1 MDISGNSTNNTHN
14 GDTRI
19 LGNLEV
25 DGNILVD
32 NALGQSEYLDS
43 GEYKSVISNI
53 SGITNVSFDS
63 FTRTYYE
70 KQGNLV
76 KLYTTLKITF
86 TSVLAS
92 SFQFRITVP
101 ALDIFE
107 KKINGA
113 YCNASGSFVN
123 QYDCDS
129 FASVIDDANGIINV
143 IYQRF
148 PISNV
153 NLPFGGDAYSSLTIV
168 YKLEGDDVPA
178 TVLLAGGSGSGD
190 VKNPM
195 LENLDG
201 GGFSIIN
208 IDSIVAN
215 SITAPNV
222 VTNPL
227 STNLNANNKSITNIN
242 SVDAETLNAS
252 NTNTSIL
259 STDTIN
265 SLIAP
270 NITFSN
276 NINMNDKIIKGC
288 NELNS
293 QNGDLI
299 IKGLTSGGTFPA
311 SKISLEAFK
320 IDLSQ
325 CPNGLDMGTNPIDNA
340 GIITANELSVN
351 NINGVNGNDLNITN
365 VDDPVVITGSKIEM
379 RSNPPGIGKVEYYTD
394 IDMKDN
400 NIDNVGIISKTGAME
415 FKATTGYI
423 FDNYVDFLTKRFN
436 GIKYVKAEPDFED
449 VNNLFGVYV
458 IVGNIVMTQPLNIS
472 GSCLIAG
479 YNNLSTLTFNT
490 TTGIEN
496 TYCLRNTNNSGNIEL
511 KDFIFTNQ
519 STSTRAGS
527 LFSNNGVNTNVL
539 RISNVNYYNCK
550 NNFMLRIIGFE
561 LAELIN
567 NTFRYNYGGTSGPM
581 CGIDA
586 AKNTIIE
593 SCEFY
598 NNYQLG
604 NPSLIYSSVLLSIS
618 GAGNN
623 LSITGNQFATY
634 GVGSSGGIN
643 ISNFATT
650 NRVII
655 DGNVFD
661 AEGGSDPSYLLKVDT
676 SIHKGLICNE
686 NTGIVSCKASLEGL
700 VNGNTVYTATQVGVW
715 VPVDLTGFVTGNI
728 SRFIPGLSPYSFIY
742 DATNPIKSLITVNCS
757 ADHDT
762 KGSDTVQL
770 GISVNGTVS
779 VFIQGDL
786 DANSTLGINLTTV
799 LNLNF
804 GDTIQLVC
812 QNLTAG
818 TNASGFRAVSLNASL
833 IEI

>member
-1 MDISGNSTNNTHN
+1 MTDSSGFPIGNTHN
-14 GDTRI
+14 GDTTI
-19 LGNLEV
+19 LGDLNIE
-25 DGNILVD
+25 GNVFIK

-43 GEYKSVISNI
+43 GDYKSVISNI

-63 FTRTYYE
+63 ITRTYYE

-86 TSVLAS
+86 TTVLTS

-101 ALDIFE
+101 ALDVFE

-113 YCNASGSFVN
+113 YCNASGSFMN

-129 FASVIDDANGIINV
+129 YASVINNDGTVNV
-143 IYQRF
+143 IYQRL
-148 PISNV
+148 PLSNV
-153 NLPFGGDAYSSLTIV
+153 NLPFGGDAYTSLTIV
-168 YKLEGDDVPA
+168 YKLQGDDIPA

-195 LENLDG
+195 LETLDG
-201 GGFSIIN
+201 GGFN
-208 IDSIVAN
+208 ILNVDSIVAN
-215 SITAPNV
+215 TITASNV

-227 STNLNANNKSITNIN
+227 SNNLNANNQNILNIN
-242 SVDAETLNAS
+242 SVDATILNAT
-252 NTNTSIL
+252 NTNTSII

-265 SLIAP
+265 SLVASD
-270 NITFSN
+270 ITFSN
-276 NINMNDKIIKGC
+276 NINMGTRTINNCSEIKTTGQQLRIIGGPLFLENDSGATDII
-288 NELNS
+288 
-293 QNGDLI
+293 
-299 IKGLTSGGTFPA
+299 
-311 SKISLEAFK
+311 
-320 IDLSQ
+320 
-325 CPNGLDMGTNPIDNA
+325 
-340 GIITANELSVN
+340 VN
-351 NINGVNGNDLNITN
+351 NNFDMNGKDIKDVNSLSGVNGFNLYITN
-365 VDDPVVITGSKIEM
+365 VDDPVVITGSKIEL

-400 NIDNVGIISKTGAME
+400 DIDNVGIITKTGVME
-415 FKATTGYI
+415 FKATAGYI
-423 FDNYVDFLTKRFN
+423 FDNYVDFYTKRFN
-436 GIKYVKAEPDFED
+436 GVRYVKAEPDFED
-449 VNNLFGVYV
+449 FNNMSGVYI
-458 IVGNIVMTQPLNIS
+458 IVGNIIMTQPLNIS

-479 YNNLSTLTFNT
+479 YNSLSALTFNI

-496 TYCLRNTNNSGNIEL
+496 TYCLRNNNNSGNIEL

-519 STSTRAGS
+519 CTSTRAGS
-527 LFSNNGVNTNVL
+527 LFTNSGVNTNVL
-539 RISNVNYYNCK
+539 RISNVGYYNCK
-550 NNFMLRIIGFE
+550 NNFMLRITGFE

-581 CGIDA
+581 CGIDS

-618 GAGNN
+618 GTSNN
-623 LSITGNQFATY
+623 ITITGNQFATY

-661 AEGGSDPSYLLKVDT
+661 AEGGSDPLYLLKVDT

-686 NTGIVSCKASLEGL
+686 NTGIISCKASLEGL
-700 VNGNTVYTATQVGVW
+700 VNGNTVFTETVLDTW
-715 VPVDLTGFVTGNI
+715 VPVDLTGFVTGDI
-728 SRFIPGLSPYSFIY
+728 SRFIPGLSPYSFVY
-742 DATNPIKSLITVNCS
+742 DATNPIKTLISVNCA
-757 ADHDT
+757 ADHST
-762 KGSDTVQL
+762 GGTDTVRL

-779 VFIQGDL
+779 VFVQADL
-786 DANSTLGINLTTV
+786 NSGQTQSVNITTV
-799 LNLNF
+799 LSLNYT
-804 GDTIQLVC
+804 DTVQLVC
-812 QNLTAG
+812 QNVTAG
-818 TNASGFRAVSLNASL
+818 SNANGFRAVSLNASL